1 MTAPAALRREGAE
14 ILDDVREALAR
25 YCILPS
31 RHAYTA
37 VTLFCA
43 YTHAAAMFDF
53 APRLVLTSPEK
64 RSGKTRCLEIINQ
77 LSHEPMSTA
86 NASTAALYRSLDEPR
101 TILLDEADT
110 IFGTRLKAEQHED
123 LRGLLNAGFQRGT
136 PVVRW
141 DASKRELEKLHTFSP
156 VVLAAIGRLPDTVTD
171 RAINIAMRRRKPA
184 ESVEPFR
191 ISRDAEPLKALA
203 YELCVWADD
212 HGAELKRARPDM
224 PVVDRAADLWEPLIA
239 VADLARGLWPDAAR
253 AAAIALTEDA
263 AHADADH
270 SAAHELLTNIR
281 DVLATTSVEFV
292 ATETLIATL
301 AALPE
306 SRWADEGLTGRRLA
320 MLLKGY
326 GVAVGRNPSTS
337 KRERGYRRADF
348 ADAFERYLKPAEIG
362 SGASMPPE
370 VSEVVGTVPDLR

>member
-1 MTAPAALRREGAE
+1 MTTPAALRRDGAE
-14 ILDDVREALAR
+14 ILDDVRGALTR

-43 YTHAAAMFDF
+43 YTHAAAVFDF

-64 RSGKTRCLEIINQ
+64 RSGKTRCLEIIHQ
-77 LSHEPMSTA
+77 LAHKPLSTA
-86 NASTAALYRSLDEPR
+86 NASTAALYRSLAEPR
-101 TILLDEADT
+101 TVLLDEADT
-110 IFGTRLKAEQHED
+110 IFGTRLKAEQHDD

-141 DASKRELEKLHTFSP
+141 DASKRELEELHTFAP
-156 VVLAAIGRLPDTVTD
+156 VVLAAIGRLPDTISD

-184 ESVEPFR
+184 ERVAPFR
-191 ISRDAEPLKALA
+191 ISRDAELLRSLA
-203 YELCVWADD
+203 YELCVWIEDNSA
-212 HGAELKRARPDM
+212 ALKRARPGM

-239 VADLARGLWPDAAR
+239 VADLAAGPWPTAAR
-253 AAAIALTEDA
+253 AAAVALTEDA

-270 SAAHELLTNIR
+270 SAAHELLANAR
-281 DVLATTSVEFV
+281 DVLATSRGEFV
-292 ATETLIATL
+292 ATETLIASL
-301 AALPE
+301 IALPE

-320 MLLKGY
+320 IMLKGY
-326 GVAVGRNPSTS
+326 GVPVGRNPSTS

-348 ADAFERYLKPAEIG
+348 TDAFERYLKSTEASSNAPMRPEASG
-362 SGASMPPE
+362 SGPHHP
-370 VSEVVGTVPDLR
+370 